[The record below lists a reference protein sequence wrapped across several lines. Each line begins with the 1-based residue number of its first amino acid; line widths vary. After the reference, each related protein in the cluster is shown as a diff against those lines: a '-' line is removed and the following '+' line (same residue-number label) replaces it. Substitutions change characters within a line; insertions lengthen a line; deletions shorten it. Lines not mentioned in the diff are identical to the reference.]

1 MREYKKNPQDA
12 QSKILTRFASDK
24 FGAFDPYP
32 ASGQKPG
39 LALRS
44 GHCHLFARD
53 RIGVLSS
60 VGRLIVKTAK
70 GSTDQIPFRM

>member
-1 MREYKKNPQDA
+1 MREYKKNPRDA
-12 QSKILTRFASDK
+12 QSKIPPHFAPEK

-32 ASGQKPG
+32 ASGQKTR

-44 GHCHLFARD
+44 GHCHLFAPG

-60 VGRLIVKTAK
+60 VGRLIAETAK
-70 GSTDQIPFRM
+70 GSTDQIPFRT